1 MAELN
6 EIYARADYYDIA
18 FARDIERE
26 VKFIHDLQRHRTGRE
41 LDSLLEI
48 ACGPGYHA
56 RAFAR
61 NGVATYGL
69 DLRPEM
75 IELAREMAIADG
87 VSVEWTAADMRY
99 FTLPQ
104 PVDAIVTLYDS
115 LDCLLTNEELADHF
129 RRVAANLKPDGYY
142 LVELTHPRDCSPFNY
157 GTHRYDGTRNG
168 TQVSI
173 EWAVNKPRADPM
185 TQVIEVE
192 TILRVREHGEEK
204 VFHDRAKERFANPQE
219 YRAIADGTGALRLA
233 EAYGDFSLAQPFDN
247 SPGARRMIL
256 IFERATK

>member
-1 MAELN
+1 MATIQRKSEGPVFLIMARHLTTAYAGLGLTVNMAELN

-41 LDSLLEI
+41 LESMLEI

-61 NGVATYGL
+61 NGVTTYGL

-75 IELAREMAIADG
+75 IELAREMAAADG

-129 RRVAANLKPDGYY
+129 RRSRGESEAGRLLSCRIDPSSRLLA
-142 LVELTHPRDCSPFNY
+142 VELRHAP
-157 GTHRYDGTRNG
+157 
-168 TQVSI
+168 
-173 EWAVNKPRADPM
+173 
-185 TQVIEVE
+185 
-192 TILRVREHGEEK
+192 L
-204 VFHDRAKERFANPQE
+204 
-219 YRAIADGTGALRLA
+219 
-233 EAYGDFSLAQPFDN
+233 
-247 SPGARRMIL
+247 
-256 IFERATK
+256 